1 MGVDLYTRF
10 LLALIAVVVLLA
22 AFAFVARRLGL
33 PGRATGGKRR
43 LAIVEVAPLDGK
55 RRLVL
60 LRRDDTEHLVLLSG
74 ESATVIE
81 SGIRAP
87 AAAPTFAALVEE
99 QQP

>member
-1 MGVDLYTRF
+1 MSVDLYTRF

-22 AFAFVARRLGL
+22 AFAFIARRLGL
-33 PGRATGGKRR
+33 AGRATGGKRR
-43 LAIVEVAPLDGK
+43 LAIIEVTPLDGK

-81 SGIRAP
+81 SGIAAP
-87 AAAPTFAALVEE
+87 ATAPTFADLVEE
-99 QQP
+99 QQK